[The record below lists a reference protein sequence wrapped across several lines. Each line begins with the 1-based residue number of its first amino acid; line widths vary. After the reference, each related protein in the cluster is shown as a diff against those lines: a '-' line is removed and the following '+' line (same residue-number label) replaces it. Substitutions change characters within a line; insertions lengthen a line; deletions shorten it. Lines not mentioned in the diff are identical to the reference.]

1 MERAAANNN
10 AVSVDEY
17 MELHQVASKLEGELL
32 MHKSSSNVDQLSQE
46 LRLRTK
52 AIKALVGL
60 LLLAIFTPGLFYVVF
75 VLALG
80 MLGLFYYLEMEPYKH
95 QIDEVIVRLA
105 HLFSSVTEDS
115 VGQARNRLQQKARA
129 KQLKR

>member
-1 MERAAANNN
+1 
-10 AVSVDEY
+10 

-80 MLGLFYYLEMEPYKH
+80 MLGPFYYLEMEPYKH
-95 QIDEVIVRLA
+95 QIDEVSYVLPISFLP
-105 HLFSSVTEDS
+105 SP
-115 VGQARNRLQQKARA
+115 KIPWA
-129 KQLKR
+129 KQETDCNKRREPSS